1 MSQDK
6 NFGFYFEKAGL
17 NAVQG
22 PTSSAEEHFKEVGMA
37 EALVREMGQ
46 NSLDAKLPGSNQ
58 PVRMEFELRRL
69 NTGEIPGYAE
79 LRQHVIAADEAT
91 RDIDKANDRL
101 AIAAEAARQSELYVL
116 RIGDYGTTGLTGK
129 EDDAS
134 SDSPLVALTR
144 ARGISAGKVGK
155 GGSFGV
161 GASTG
166 ALASAIRTVL
176 WMSLPYD
183 SDEVVFAGQSQLA
196 THELDGV
203 RRGPDGFF
211 IDRSD
216 LSRFRYLRSP
226 DPLGSFGAR
235 VEKGTDT
242 FILGYLAADA
252 DPHLMDIRDA
262 FIRNFFV
269 AIDRGLLEVKGI
281 TPDSSWTLDRHALA
295 DAVMSFPD
303 IFPFYK
309 ALKNEPYTE
318 TVDGLGELKL
328 FMEFDDALPKKLDT
342 KAMRAPLMTVTSF
355 VHHSIR
361 AKYAAIFLCEDEP
374 GNTKLRKLEPP
385 AHDKWVANRA
395 EGGAATVSKVK
406 EFIKRGLKTQLKEE
420 VGEEIKVADME
431 KLLPAGLG
439 ATGSRALDITGRPEG
454 VGESTGESS
463 SVHGS
468 EDPAIAKI
476 SERKKVRIGTHRS
489 AIGGGDEM
497 GRAGRR
503 GKGDG
508 REKSKG
514 GNEPTGVESGDGAAR
529 LVDVDFRMRSWTES
543 HTGDIIIKLRS
554 DEAAA
559 GDITITALSEGG
571 APESFTLPISSVSL
585 EGPDGPIELSFD
597 GNTIKGVSIDAETLA
612 ATLRIRL
619 STTERFRLGVI

>member
-1 MSQDK
+1 MTQDTD
-6 NFGFYFEKAGL
+6 FGFYFERAGL

-46 NSLDAKLPGSNQ
+46 NSLDAKNPGSDK

-69 NTGEIPGYAE
+69 KAGEIPGYNE
-79 LRQHVIAADEAT
+79 LRKHVIAADEAT
-91 RDIDKANDRL
+91 RHIDKSNDRL
-101 AIAAEAARQSELYVL
+101 AIAAEAAKQNELYVL
-116 RIGDYGTTGLTGK
+116 RIGDYGTTGLTGR
-129 EDDAS
+129 EDDDS

-161 GASTG
+161 GAATG
-166 ALASAIRTVL
+166 ALSSAVRTVL
-176 WMSLPYD
+176 WMSLPHD

-196 THELDGV
+196 THELDGE

-226 DPLGSFGAR
+226 DPLGSFGPR
-235 VEKGTDT
+235 VEHGTDT
-242 FILGYLAADA
+242 YILGYLSADA
-252 DPHLMDIRDA
+252 DPQLMEIRDA

-281 TPDSSWTLDRHALA
+281 TPNSSWTLDEKSLA

-318 TVDGLGELKL
+318 NIDGMGQLKL

-385 AHDKWVANRA
+385 AHDKWVVNRGD
-395 EGGAATVSKVK
+395 GGTATVSKVK

-420 VGEEIKVADME
+420 VGEEIKVAEMD

-439 ATGSRALDITGRPEG
+439 ATGSRALDISGRPEG
-454 VGESTGESS
+454 VDDSTSESS

-468 EDPAIAKI
+468 EDPTIAKI
-476 SERKKVRIGTHRS
+476 SERKKVRIGTHKS
-489 AIGGGDEM
+489 AIGGGDEI

-503 GKGDG
+503 GKGNG
-508 REKSKG
+508 KKRSTG

-529 LVDVDFRMRSWTES
+529 LVDVNFQMRSWTES
-543 HTGDIIIKLRS
+543 QTGDIIVKLRAE
-554 DEAAA
+554 EAAS
-559 GDITITALSEGG
+559 GDITIAALSEGG
-571 APESFTLPISSVSL
+571 APESFTLPISSVYL
-585 EGPDGPIELSFD
+585 EDSDRQTKLDFK
-597 GNTIKGVSIDAETLA
+597 GNTIKGVTINADTLT

-619 STTERFRLGVI
+619 STSDRFRLGVN